1 MGAFSKWLLHED
13 QKELFEIFFAATQN
27 VVFLLLITLLLWPFA
42 KVGFAFRLAKGYVVL
57 WAATY
62 LATAILIRLHSV
74 LKVNPYETLPQKS
87 VTERRYGLAAGCEA
101 ALGAAVKCGAYQR
114 ATPSVRASPKRFSHL
129 GPSPNRGHSPI
140 N

>member
-1 MGAFSKWLLHED
+1 MGAFSKWLLRED

-27 VVFLLLITLLLWPFA
+27 VVFFSSPCCCGPFA
-42 KVGFAFRLAKGYVVL
+42 KVGFAFRLTKGYVVL

-74 LKVNPYETLPQKS
+74 LKVNLYETLPQKS

-101 ALGAAVKCGAYQR
+101 ALGAAVKGGAYQR
-114 ATPSVRASPKRFSHL
+114 ATPSVRALPKRFNHFRAK
-129 GPSPNRGHSPI
+129 PEPRAQPDH
-140 N
+140 